1 MRGTTM
7 PNYFDEIVDV
17 ATGER
22 TIRQFTEEEIAAADA
37 ATANGVRIERT
48 RLLKESDWTQVS
60 DAPVDKAAWA
70 EYRQDLRDITEQAG
84 FPYSV
89 VWPTKPN

>member
-1 MRGTTM
+1 M

-70 EYRQDLRDITEQAG
+70 EYRQELRDITDQEG

-89 VWPTKPN
+89 TWPTAPGA

>member
-1 MRGTTM
+1 M

>member
-1 MRGTTM
+1 M

-22 TIRQFTEEEIAAADA
+22 TIRQFTVEEIAAADA
-37 ATANGVRIERT
+37 ATVNSVRASRT
-48 RLLKESDWTQVS
+48 QLLKESDWTQVS

-70 EYRQDLRDITEQAG
+70 EYRQKLRDITDQDG

-89 VWPTKPN
+89 VWPIKPE